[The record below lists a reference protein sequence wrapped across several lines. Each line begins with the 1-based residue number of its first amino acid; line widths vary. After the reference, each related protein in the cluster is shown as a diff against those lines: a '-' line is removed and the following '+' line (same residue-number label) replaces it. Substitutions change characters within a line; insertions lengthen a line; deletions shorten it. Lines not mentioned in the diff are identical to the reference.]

1 MYFVDLI
8 AKVEIG
14 LWIDIEAIVQHFL
27 ITTQFSHSHLEIL
40 PSLLILLAMRQNNT

>member
-14 LWIDIEAIVQHFL
+14 FWIDIEAIVQHFL
-27 ITTQFSHSHLEIL
+27 ITT
-40 PSLLILLAMRQNNT
+40 